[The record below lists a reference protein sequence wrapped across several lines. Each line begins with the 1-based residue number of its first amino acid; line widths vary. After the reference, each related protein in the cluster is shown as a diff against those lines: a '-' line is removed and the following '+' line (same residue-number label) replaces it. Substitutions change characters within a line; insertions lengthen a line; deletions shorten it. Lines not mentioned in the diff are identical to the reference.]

1 VRLWTLGFLGREGS
15 SKTPLKYFCKKSMS
29 KTFSRKIDKN
39 FHVSFF
45 STSFC
50 FIVFSNVSQ
59 RCEFKALQKTFC
71 CFARNSCRKV
81 FTKNRQKIQNR
92 FFFLCFV
99 FSRFWAFFGE
109 GSSKTPPEKYR
120 KKTDPGPFLA
130 SDPPIIWAFCCFF
143 FWSPV
148 TGSKEQRSAKRRRR
162 PAPAWST
169 EPPAPRGA
177 PFPPTAAPPPS
188 QQLASQPGL
197 AAAIP
202 ALP

>member
-1 VRLWTLGFLGREGS
+1 
-15 SKTPLKYFCKKSMS
+15 MS

-59 RCEFKALQKTFC
+59 RVEFKALQKTFC

-92 FFFLCFV
+92 IFFLCFV

-130 SDPPIIWAFCCFF
+130 SDPPHPPRESSFLLL
-143 FWSPV
+143 
-148 TGSKEQRSAKRRRR
+148 
-162 PAPAWST
+162 PAPCASLVI
-169 EPPAPRGA
+169 
-177 PFPPTAAPPPS
+177 PTSEDPDS
-188 QQLASQPGL
+188 VSKSGL
-197 AAAIP
+197 LFAQTC
-202 ALP
+202 